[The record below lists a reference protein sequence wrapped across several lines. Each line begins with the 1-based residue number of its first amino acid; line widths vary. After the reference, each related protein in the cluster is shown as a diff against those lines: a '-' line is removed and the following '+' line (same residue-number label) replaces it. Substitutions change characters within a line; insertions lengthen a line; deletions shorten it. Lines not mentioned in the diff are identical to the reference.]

1 MLRITTDITERAA
14 ILILEGRL
22 AGVWVSE
29 LQRSWDAVRTIR
41 PGQSICID
49 MRGLMFVDPAG
60 KHLLADMYE
69 CGADLV
75 ASGCLMKG
83 VVEDIYTS
91 GMRRPI
97 ASGVK
102 QSEDKRR
109 KP

>member
-60 KHLLADMYE
+60 KQLLADMYE

-83 VVEDIYTS
+83 VVQDIYTT
-91 GMRRPI
+91 GMRRTI
-97 ASGVK
+97 ASGVE